1 MSEMTRIYDD
11 RGLVVRNW
19 VSMGILV
26 AAVIWGLLELLH
38 ALKGGGDTSG
48 YLFGLG
54 FLAASAYGLNRIL
67 GEARDAIVRIEV
79 DSGSG
84 QSVVTLWRPWGLH
97 RLTGPLEA
105 LSGWRLFIAV
115 KARNQNTYLLRADHP
130 DYPHPLQIELHPA
143 RPVQDAL
150 RQLAPE
156 AIEEFE
162 ASTGGRKP
170 A

>member
-1 MSEMTRIYDD
+1 MTRIYDD
-11 RGLVVRNW
+11 RGFVMRNW
-19 VSMGILV
+19 VSMAILA
-26 AAVIWGLLELLH
+26 AAVIWGGVEILR
-38 ALKGGGDTSG
+38 AAKDGGDTTG
-48 YLFGLG
+48 YLFGAG

-67 GEARDAIVRIEV
+67 GEARDAIVRIEA

-130 DYPHPLQIELHPA
+130 DNPRPLQIELHPA
-143 RPVQDAL
+143 KPVPDGL
-150 RQLAPE
+150 RRLAGE

-162 ASTGGRKP
+162 ANTGGRKT